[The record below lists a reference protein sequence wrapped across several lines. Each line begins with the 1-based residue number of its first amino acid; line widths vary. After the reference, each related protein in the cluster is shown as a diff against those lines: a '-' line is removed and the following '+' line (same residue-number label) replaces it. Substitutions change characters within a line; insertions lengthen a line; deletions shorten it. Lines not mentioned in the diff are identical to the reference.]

1 MKNKIVNDG
10 NKIFNLLGKEKW
22 KYLLSVIIC
31 AIVVPAFE
39 LTLPWV
45 TKWMI
50 NAVEIGSKELLI
62 QGFSTMII
70 IFILYS
76 VLVPIT
82 AYHFEGRSH
91 KPLLGVRLNLLKHI
105 IGLPFNFFSQQHS
118 GELMSRLTGDI
129 DELFDFYKEQT
140 YDIISILVK
149 GIGALVMLLMLDIRI
164 AIPVIVL
171 GILSA
176 LSRSYMIKSLKD
188 NSDDV
193 RKLSG
198 EANSLVTDSLGGIKV
213 VKAFKFEKSLLK
225 NFASIM
231 DKATRKA
238 YDRNLIDIKRDVLS
252 YIIST
257 LNFFGVL
264 CIGAYM
270 ISTGTLDVGSVF
282 AAIMLQEGI
291 IEMFVTFGNYGFGI
305 KIQLAKSARI
315 FELFDEM
322 KEETGE
328 YEGSDSYICND
339 ELITIKDGRFSYND
353 REAILLKINIRIM
366 RNEFVIL
373 EGQSGAGKST
383 LSKILTGLMPLESGN
398 ILWCGKVANMAVLRN
413 NVAYVSQEPY
423 LFKGTILDN
432 LKIGN
437 PKATMEEIY
446 ETTKKACAH
455 DFIARQPQGYNTL
468 IGERGLTLSGGQRQR
483 IAIARAL
490 LKEASILLIDEGT
503 SAIDSEIENI
513 LLDNLISEVN
523 RRTVIF
529 VAHRPTIAK
538 RANRVISMGKG
549 IIKAC

>member
-1 MKNKIVNDG
+1 MKNNLVSDG
-10 NKIFNLLGKEKW
+10 KKIFNLLGKEKW
-22 KYLLSVIIC
+22 KYLLSVITC
-31 AIVVPAFE
+31 AIVVPAFD
-39 LTLPWV
+39 LALPWV

-62 QGFSTMII
+62 QGFSTIII

-76 VLVPIT
+76 IMVPIT

-91 KPLLGVRLNLLKHI
+91 KPLLGVRLDLLKHI
-105 IGLPFNFFSQQHS
+105 IGMPFNFFSNQHS

-164 AIPVIVL
+164 AVPVIIL
-171 GILSA
+171 GIISA
-176 LSRSYMIKSLKD
+176 LSRSYRVEALKE

-198 EANSLVTDSLGGIKV
+198 EANSIVSDSLGGIKV
-213 VKAFKFEKSLLK
+213 VKAFKFEKSLIR
-225 NFASIM
+225 NFTSIM
-231 DKATRKA
+231 DIITRKA
-238 YDRNLIDIKRDVLS
+238 YDRNLIDIKRDALS
-252 YIIST
+252 YTIST
-257 LNFFGVL
+257 LNFLGVL

-291 IEMFVTFGNYGFGI
+291 IDMFVAFGNYGFGI

-315 FELFDEM
+315 FELF
-322 KEETGE
+322 EEKQEKPGE
-328 YEGSDSYICND
+328 CECSDSHTCRD
-339 ELITIKDGRFSYND
+339 ELITIRDGSFSYND
-353 REAILLKINIRIM
+353 REAIFTRINIRIM
-366 RNEFVIL
+366 RNELVIL
-373 EGQSGAGKST
+373 EGQSGTGKST
-383 LSKILTGLMPLESGN
+383 LSKVLTGLMSLESGN
-398 ILWCGKVANMAVLRN
+398 ILWCGEVANMSVLRN
-413 NVAYVSQEPY
+413 NVAYVPQEPY
-423 LFKGTILDN
+423 LFKGTIFDN

-446 ETTKKACAH
+446 EATKKACAH
-455 DFIARQPQGYNTL
+455 DFIVSQPQGYNTI

-490 LKEASILLIDEGT
+490 LKEASIVLIDEGT

-513 LLDNLISEVN
+513 LLDNLISEVDK
-523 RRTVIF
+523 RTIIF
-529 VAHRPTIAK
+529 VAHRPTIGK
-538 RANRVISMGKG
+538 RANRVISMEKG
-549 IIKAC
+549 IA